1 MRNKDYF
8 KGKKVTVVGLARSGI
23 SCARLLAKSGA
34 LVGVTDSQDNA
45 AIRAAGSQ
53 LKSHGIKVELGRHTI
68 GFLRGRDLV
77 VTSPGVPDK
86 SPPLKWAASFGIP
99 VISEIEAAWLLS
111 PAEVIAVTGSNGK
124 TTVTTLIGMVL
135 KEAGKRAVTCGNI
148 GNPFSGEVERLRA
161 GDFVSL
167 EVSSFQLE
175 TISNFKP
182 RIAVILNFSRN
193 HLDRYRSMRQYLAA
207 KARIFMNQDNADFL
221 VINRQEEVLK
231 IIAGRARSRI
241 VYFSPSKEFNANQAA
256 VMAVASILGIGK
268 DKVIRAFR
276 RFKGIEHRLEEAG
289 RVRGVRFIND
299 SKSTTVDATVWA
311 LRNIDYPCILIA
323 GGREKGN
330 DYATVRGLVRRK
342 VREAVLIGEA
352 RGKIRRAFRGVVPLR
367 EAVDLEEAVRIAFS
381 LAVRGES
388 VLFSPMCKS
397 FDMFANYEERGRV
410 FKSAVGLLARGS

>member
-34 LVGVTDSQDNA
+34 VVSVTDSQDTA
-45 AIRAAGSQ
+45 ATRAARSR
-53 LKSHGIKVELGRHTI
+53 LLTYGIKVELGQHTKGLI
-68 GFLRGRDLV
+68 RGRDLIV
-77 VTSPGVPDK
+77 ASPGVSDK
-86 SPPLKWAASFGIP
+86 SLPLRWAAGLGIP
-99 VISEIEAAWLLS
+99 VIGEIEAAWILS

-135 KEAGKRAVTCGNI
+135 KEAGKRAVICGNI
-148 GNPFSGEVERLRA
+148 GNPFSREVDKLRN

-175 TISNFKP
+175 TIRDFKP

-193 HLDRYRSMRQYLAA
+193 HLDRYHSMRQYLAA
-207 KARIFMNQDNADFL
+207 KTRIFINQDSDDFL
-221 VINRQEEVLK
+221 VINRQDPVLK
-231 IIAGRARSRI
+231 KAAGKARSRL
-241 VYFSPSKEFNANQAA
+241 VSFSPSAKFNANQAA
-256 VMAVASILGIGK
+256 VMVVSSILGIK
-268 DKVIRAFR
+268 RSNVLRVFR

-289 RVRGVRFIND
+289 KISGVRFIND

-311 LRNIDYPCILIA
+311 LSNVDYPCILIA

-330 DYATVRGLVRRK
+330 DYAPVRELVRRK

-352 RGKIRRAFRGVVPLR
+352 RGRISRALGGIIPLH
-367 EAVDLEEAVRIAFS
+367 EAASLGEAVRIAFS
-381 LAVRGES
+381 RAASGES
-388 VLFSPMCKS
+388 VLLSPMCKS

-410 FKSAVGLLARGS
+410 FKAAVRLLARGA